1 MNLLQMKFPDRI
13 ISRNF
18 AVNWPPRS
26 CDLMP
31 LDYFLWGYVKDQVY
45 ADNPQSI
52 EALKTNIRRVIGE
65 IEPQLCKN
73 VIENFDKR
81 IDVCKHGRG
90 GHFSDILFHS

>member
-1 MNLLQMKFPDRI
+1 LLQKKFPDRI
-13 ISRNF
+13 ISRNS

-26 CDLMP
+26 CDLTP
-31 LDYFLWGYVKDQVY
+31 LDYFLWGYVKDQVN

-65 IEPQLCKN
+65 IEQQLCKN

-81 IDVCKHGRG
+81 IDVCKRGRNR
-90 GHFSDILFHS
+90 HLFDIIFDS